1 MREKLIDTL
10 FNHFDKEKNNIKE
23 NLMKVM
29 DNIFLECSDD
39 YHKIT
44 LNIKI
49 ERNDNDNKDNKK
61 ENLEQ
66 LDETK
71 PNVAKKSSSMYKK

>member
-1 MREKLIDTL
+1 MKEKLIDTL
-10 FNHFDKEKNNIKE
+10 FDYFDKEKSIIKR
-23 NLMKVM
+23 NLIEFM
-29 DNIFLECSDD
+29 DYIWLDCSDD

-49 ERNDNDNKDNKK
+49 ERKSKNDKNNKK

-66 LDETK
+66 LDE
-71 PNVAKKSSSMYKK
+71 AK

>member
-1 MREKLIDTL
+1 MKEKLIDTL
-10 FNHFDKEKNNIKE
+10 FDYFDKEKSIIKR
-23 NLMKVM
+23 NLIEFM
-29 DNIFLECSDD
+29 DYIWLDCSDD

-49 ERNDNDNKDNKK
+49 ERNDKNVKNNKK

-71 PNVAKKSSSMYKK
+71 